1 MRIGDSPDR
10 IGRAL
15 GDGDAPGGGRPRRD
29 ELRARSAAGEPHED
43 EMSRSTV
50 FSGAFVQRDGP
61 GGAVRGGGGGIVI
74 GSILRP
80 RRAVA
85 GSRSGGPCTPVFL
98 SRWAAVEEPS
108 PTSER
113 SLRVGT
119 DWFEGPRSWRG
130 PRVEEAGT
138 RNDRGPSHC
147 HPVGPGRS
155 RREPRSDARSPGE
168 TKIPGSTWR
177 KPPRQQ
183 SVKPRNSSGSLTS

>member
-1 MRIGDSPDR
+1 
-10 IGRAL
+10 
-15 GDGDAPGGGRPRRD
+15 
-29 ELRARSAAGEPHED
+29 
-43 EMSRSTV
+43 MSRSIV

-85 GSRSGGPCTPVFL
+85 GGRSGGPCTPVFL
-98 SRWAAVEEPS
+98 SSRAAVEEPS

-113 SLRVGT
+113 RLRIGT

-155 RREPRSDARSPGE
+155 RQGAAEGCEKSGRNQDSGVDLEE
-168 TKIPGSTWR
+168 TTPSAE
-177 KPPRQQ
+177 RQA
-183 SVKPRNSSGSLTS
+183 S